1 MLNLIIQ
8 YLIYL
13 TSHYNRNELY
23 LEIFYY
29 AFLYLGWIFEP
40 FAFICCRVLLLG
52 MISLMSCSILCQG
65 SSGIFLLLCREASS
79 LVSSAIRIGLETL
92 CFAIILWNRVPHLSH
107 TWRSFDM
114 IYFWLSMLKSRW
126 TYPLH
131 LPDSKAIFRM
141 EIS

>member
-1 MLNLIIQ
+1 MLSLIIQ

-23 LEIFYY
+23 LGTFYCVS
-29 AFLYLGWIFEP
+29 LCLGWIFAP
-40 FAFICCRVLLLG
+40 SASICCTVLLLA

-65 SSGIFLLLCREASS
+65 SNGIFLLLCRAASS

-92 CFAIILWNRVPHLSH
+92 CFVIILWNRAPHLSH
-107 TWRSFDM
+107 TWKSFDM
-114 IYFWLSMLKSRW
+114 IYFWLSRLKSHW